1 MRSFRA
7 RFAALLLVAISCVS
21 VAPAAKAEVGGFHLN
36 ITPYGGFATW
46 DEETNVQDKFL
57 YGGRLGLGFGR
68 YIGVEGTW
76 GQTNSKTHDGFGAQ
90 PYVSAPSATP
100 GQDIKATHIGA
111 DLVLNLV
118 PNGAVNPYIQG
129 GWAQLKFA
137 PDDSTDNEETVTGFN
152 VACL

>member
-7 RFAALLLVAISCVS
+7 HFAALLMVAISCVS

-76 GQTNSKTHDGFGAQ
+76 GQTKSQTHDGYGFQ
-90 PYVSAPSATP
+90 PYLQLPQVLGPAS
-100 GQDIKATHIGA
+100 QDINVTHIGA

-118 PNGAVNPYIQG
+118 P
-129 GWAQLKFA
+129 
-137 PDDSTDNEETVTGFN
+137 
-152 VACL
+152 

>member
-1 MRSFRA
+1 MRSFKA

-46 DEETNVQDKFL
+46 DQETNVQDKFL

-100 GQDIKATHIGA
+100 GQ
-111 DLVLNLV
+111 
-118 PNGAVNPYIQG
+118 
-129 GWAQLKFA
+129 
-137 PDDSTDNEETVTGFN
+137 
-152 VACL
+152 